1 MELEW
6 LADRFGDKG
15 ALLIGGSI
23 IGALFGAF
31 AQQSR
36 FCLRAAAIEF
46 SRGRVG
52 GKMAVWL
59 IVFSTAIAGTMIL
72 AELGLFSATETR
84 QLASPQSLSGAALGG
99 LLFGV
104 GMVLA
109 AGAFG
114 HRKPARPALGAG
126 LRRGRPGQPARLS
139 LAGARCAGSPPDNPV
154 DRIE

>member
-109 AGAFG
+109 RGCSCFRPPETCAPCSRGWSS
-114 HRKPARPALGAG
+114 PWSPRPACTAFS
-126 LRRGRPGQPARLS
+126 R
-139 LAGARCAGSPPDNPV
+139 RCAMRWQPP
-154 DRIE
+154 